1 MKIDFAKAALA
12 AVVGTLALDVL
23 GFALTGTF
31 WDIPTLLADKLQSPF
46 VVGLAL
52 HYGLGFTLTVI
63 YVAIAP
69 SLPGGRWSR
78 PLIFVTAETVLGV
91 YLFMFPLLGAGFAGL
106 GLGLAVPFISM
117 ARHIVFGLALGWLY
131 PVERRVAKRRPQPAT

>member
-12 AVVGTLALDVL
+12 AVVGTLALDAL
-23 GFALTGTF
+23 GFVLTGTF

-63 YVAIAP
+63 YAALAP
-69 SLPGGRWSR
+69 SLPGNRWTR
-78 PLIFVTAETVLGV
+78 PLVFVTAETVLGV

-106 GLGLAVPFISM
+106 GLGLAVPFVSM

-131 PVERRVAKRRPQPAT
+131 PVGQRAMRRRTQPAT

>member
-23 GFALTGTF
+23 GFVLTGTF

-63 YVAIAP
+63 YVA
-69 SLPGGRWSR
+69 
-78 PLIFVTAETVLGV
+78 AETVLGV

-106 GLGLAVPFISM
+106 GLGLAVPFVSM

-131 PVERRVAKRRPQPAT
+131 PVGQRAMRRRTQPAT